1 MPAAVKLACY
11 NFSPKKQPDL
21 LILNQ
26 KEHQP
31 ILFLNLCLALPV
43 WRPHWCDVHRGQM
56 DFWIRVYFMPSTYR
70 SIYAVWWNECVDIW
84 CVDVKRDVVGRD
96 GHDHTRAGWLDG
108 LVALWARDTLW
119 PLPSNT
125 GHTDTDTKIQIQ
137 ICTNTNTHR
146 KCASQVLAYMDSEK
160 NSGYIWHCGILG
172 MWHNSNSLIVFSW
185 IKFKCY
191 PPIINIQWI
200 HMNVKVANFQNY
212 KSKIWR
218 RRKTE
223 YILCIALCS
232 QKCIIHHKN
241 AVPSTKY
248 SLFVEHTLL
257 WHAPGI
263 KLVIWE
269 FPPNLG
275 GRSQ

>member
-26 KEHQP
+26 KERQP
-31 ILFLNLCLALPV
+31 ILFLNLCLVLPV
-43 WRPHWCDVHRGQM
+43 WRPHWCNVHRGQM

-137 ICTNTNTHR
+137 IQMQIQIQIHIEKWPL
-146 KCASQVLAYMDSEK
+146 KCVH
-160 NSGYIWHCGILG
+160 IWILKRTVATFGIVAFLECGITLTLSLSFPG
-172 MWHNSNSLIVFSW
+172 SSSNA
-185 IKFKCY
+185 
-191 PPIINIQWI
+191 I
-200 HMNVKVANFQNY
+200 H
-212 KSKIWR
+212 
-218 RRKTE
+218 
-223 YILCIALCS
+223 
-232 QKCIIHHKN
+232 
-241 AVPSTKY
+241 PSSTY
-248 SLFVEHTLL
+248 NE
-257 WHAPGI
+257 
-263 KLVIWE
+263 
-269 FPPNLG
+269 
-275 GRSQ
+275 